1 MPRITEARRNA
12 QRARILD
19 AALTCFDRNGF
30 HRTTM
35 QDIVSES
42 ELSPG
47 AIYGYFDSKVAIVEA
62 VGAERHQ
69 LERELLA
76 EALHSADPIAG
87 MITFVKRYF
96 AWLGD
101 SRELRSR
108 RVAVQ
113 VWAEALHDTRMRAS
127 VDAGLAPLPE
137 IVRAIRGAKRRKRV
151 PSTVNPEGLAR
162 VLLALIQGFVLQQ
175 AWQSD
180 VDINGYRDT
189 VLAMLESSLARV
201 PSGPRVF
208 RKNRVS
214 KRASG
219 P

>member
-12 QRARILD
+12 QRARVLD
-19 AALTCFDRNGF
+19 AALTCFDRTGF

-35 QDIVSES
+35 QDIVKES

-62 VGAERHQ
+62 VAAERHH
-69 LERELLA
+69 LERSLLT
-76 EALHSADPIAG
+76 EALKSADPIVG
-87 MITFVKRYF
+87 MTSFVKRYF
-96 AWLGD
+96 DWLGD
-101 SRELRSR
+101 PRELRRR

-113 VWAEALHDTRMRAS
+113 AWAEALHDPRMRAS
-127 VDAGLAPLPE
+127 VDAGLAPLAE
-137 IVRAIRGAKRRKRV
+137 IVRAIRSAKRRKRL

-180 VDINGYRDT
+180 VDIKGYRDT
-189 VLAMLESSLARV
+189 VLALLAALGR
-201 PSGPRVF
+201 
-208 RKNRVS
+208 
-214 KRASG
+214 
-219 P
+219 